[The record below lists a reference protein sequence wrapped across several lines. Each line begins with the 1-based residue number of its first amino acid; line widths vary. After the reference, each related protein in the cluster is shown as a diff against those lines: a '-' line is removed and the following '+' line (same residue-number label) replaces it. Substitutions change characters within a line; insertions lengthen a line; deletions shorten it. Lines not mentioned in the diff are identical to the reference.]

1 MSKPRPKLCAAGVT
15 LRDQVNQKW
24 PARDK
29 SSDGWIGDTRH
40 QQNQGWGTNGK
51 GSYHNPD
58 PNGIVHAID
67 LDEDFFG
74 KGKGGQKAAMEFAQQ
89 LATYCRE
96 GKDGGRIAHIV
107 YEDKVASGTAQ
118 NWHFR
123 GSGYGHTHHIHISFT
138 NRADSDGSKFRLPIF
153 ENNDQPKPPAPPKP
167 LAPKPKPEEKDP
179 AYPGRNSL
187 QYNKRNGGV
196 KDLQKQLIKRG
207 FEIPNG
213 ATGFYGDQTVKA
225 VKKFY
230 SSIGKVKDGKSFDP
244 GAWNVLWGAK

>member
-1 MSKPRPKLCAAGVT
+1 MSKPKPKLCAAGVT

-24 PARDK
+24 PNRDK
-29 SSDGWIGDTRH
+29 ASDGWIGDSKH
-40 QQNQGWGTNGK
+40 QANEGWGTNGK

-74 KGKGGQKAAMEFAQQ
+74 KGKGGQKEAMKFAQE

-107 YEDKVASGTAQ
+107 YEDKVASATAN

-138 NRADSDGSKFRLPIF
+138 NKADNDGSKFRLPIF
-153 ENNDQPKPPAPPKP
+153 ESDDNKPKPPT
-167 LAPKPKPEEKDP
+167 PKPENKIP
-179 AYPGRNSL
+179 AYPGRSAL
-187 QYNKRNGGV
+187 QYNKRNEGV
-196 KDLQKQLIKRG
+196 KDLQKQLIKKG
-207 FEIPNG
+207 FDIPAG
-213 ATGFYGDQTVKA
+213 ATGFYGDQTTKA
-225 VKKFY
+225 AKKFY
-230 SSIGKVKDGKSFDP
+230 SSIGKKKDGKSFDP
-244 GAWNVLWGAK
+244 AAWNTLFGGK

>member
-1 MSKPRPKLCAAGVT
+1 MAKLCAAGVT
-15 LRDQVNQKW
+15 LRDQVNQRW
-24 PARDK
+24 PSRDK
-29 SSDGWIGDTRH
+29 ASDGWIGDAAHAARE
-40 QQNQGWGTNGK
+40 GWGTNGR

-107 YEDKVASGTAQ
+107 YEDKVASATAN

-138 NRADSDGSKFRLPIF
+138 NKADKDGSKFRLPIF
-153 ENNDQPKPPAPPKP
+153 ETGDNKPNPPAPKP
-167 LAPKPKPEEKDP
+167 QNKVP
-179 AYPGRNSL
+179 AYPGRSKL
-187 QYNKRNGGV
+187 TYKQRSEDVRNM
-196 KDLQKQLIKRG
+196 QKQLIKKG
-207 FEIPNG
+207 FSISNG
-213 ATGFYGDQTVKA
+213 ATGFYGDQTVSA

-230 SSIGKVKDGKSFDP
+230 SSIGKKKDGKTLDP
-244 GAWNVLWGAK
+244 AAWNALWGGK

>member
-1 MSKPRPKLCAAGVT
+1 MPKPRPRLCAAGVT

-24 PARDK
+24 PSRDK
-29 SSDGWIGDTRH
+29 ASDGWIGDSSH
-40 QQNQGWGTNGK
+40 QANSGWGTNGR

-107 YEDKVASGTAQ
+107 YEDKVASATAQ

-138 NRADSDGSKFRLPIF
+138 NRADNDGSKFRLPIF
-153 ENNDQPKPPAPPKP
+153 ENNNQPKPPAPPKP
-167 LAPKPKPEEKDP
+167 SKPAEKNP
-179 AYPGRNSL
+179 AYPGRTAL
-187 QYNKRNGGV
+187 QHNRRNDGV
-196 KDLQKQLIKRG
+196 RDLQKQLIKKG
-207 FEIPNG
+207 FDIPAG

-230 SSIGKVKDGKSFDP
+230 SSLGKNKDGKSFDP
-244 GAWNVLWGAK
+244 SAWNALWGGK